1 MLFQGYEGTSVDI
14 ASFSAEAGG
23 ESYSNVASPEGQG
36 GAELTGDQGEG
47 KSLSYFRHLS
57 MLYLSKNILYDFHLK
72 FLGEDFSQ
80 DVGEAI
86 QVLTSSGTK
95 H

>member
-14 ASFSAEAGG
+14 ARFSVEAGG

-47 KSLSYFRHLS
+47 NSLGYFRHICYFIYVVFVS
-57 MLYLSKNILYDFHLK
+57 CTI
-72 FLGEDFSQ
+72 
-80 DVGEAI
+80 
-86 QVLTSSGTK
+86 
-95 H
+95 